1 MIEKVKSLV
10 GNILK
15 PDGSVDIGI
24 LILRVLTGV
33 LMLQNHGLSKITS
46 GTARWERLGHALTDM
61 IGIDSFHVFFGFLA
75 SLAESLGAILISIGL
90 FTRVSSFL
98 LFFTMMIASLKHF
111 FKGDFSELAI
121 VYAVICVVFIIS
133 GSGKYGLDY
142 YFFRRK

>member
-1 MIEKVKSLV
+1 MIEKIKNLI

-24 LILRVLTGV
+24 LTLRVFTGF
-33 LMLQNHGLSKITS
+33 LMLQYHGLSKITS
-46 GTARWERLGHALTDM
+46 GTARWERLGHALTDI
-61 IGIDSFHVFFGFLA
+61 IGIDSFHVLFGFLA

-111 FKGDFSELAI
+111 LKGDFSELAF
-121 VYAVICVVFIIS
+121 VYAVICIVFIIS

-142 YFFRRK
+142 YFFRRR